1 MKKGTQ
7 VSEKIPA
14 ANRQYKDTVFRMLF
28 SEKEN
33 LLSLYNAVTGNAYQ
47 NADDLKIVTLENA
60 IYMGMKNDLAFM
72 LETNIYLYEHQSTLN
87 PNIPLRDLIYIGI
100 EYQQYVDD
108 KSLYSS
114 RLQKIPAPK
123 FMVFYNGTDA
133 VDDRVELR
141 LSNAYEHLAGEP
153 DLELKVLMLNVNEG
167 HNKELMEQC
176 QTLKEYAIYVARVR
190 KYTSEMNLNDAVAR
204 AIDECIK
211 EGILVEF
218 LRKNRSEVKMVS
230 ILEYDKEWEEKKLRK
245 AEYEA
250 GRSEGIEIGK
260 SEGIE
265 IGKSEGIEIGKSKG
279 IEIGR
284 DKAMAEFVC
293 NMIKYG
299 FSIEKIA
306 EVTGKN
312 AEQIQTIKSTSTV
325 IVKQEKIFWVKIFFC
340 FSLGTVFL

>member
-1 MKKGTQ
+1 MKKGIQ

-153 DLELKVLMLNVNEG
+153 DLELEVLMLNVNEG

-250 GRSEGIEIGK
+250 GK
-260 SEGIE
+260 SEGIAE
-265 IGKSEGIEIGKSKG
+265 IIQ
-279 IEIGR
+279 
-284 DKAMAEFVC
+284 
-293 NMIKYG
+293 NMHGLGY
-299 FSIEKIA
+299 SIEKIA
-306 EVTGKN
+306 EAADK
-312 AEQIQTIKSTSTV
+312 TIEEVEKYLQSS
-325 IVKQEKIFWVKIFFC
+325 KQ
-340 FSLGTVFL
+340 